1 MNDYTDDQKMH
12 HYMGIEMNNETWN
25 LLDKKERSGQ
35 DDLRMVMFAK
45 ASLYHWKKS
54 PKFQHIN
61 EQRGEWMISRVLA
74 VLGKGEKALFHA
86 EKTMVLTKKYGFKD
100 FDLAYTYECLA
111 RANAAL
117 GNKNTCKKW
126 WGKAKKEGF
135 LIEEKEDKK
144 YFYRDIEAG
153 PWFDCLD

>member
-61 EQRGEWMISRVLA
+61 EQRGEWMISRVFA
-74 VLGKGEKALFHA
+74 VLGKGEKALSHA
-86 EKTMVLTKKYGFKD
+86 EKTMVLTKKYGFFRSMSTSKKSVQHQD
-100 FDLAYTYECLA
+100 SM
-111 RANAAL
+111 RL
-117 GNKNTCKKW
+117 GPLHHWIQQHK
-126 WGKAKKEGF
+126 F
-135 LIEEKEDKK
+135 RFH
-144 YFYRDIEAG
+144 Y
-153 PWFDCLD
+153 